1 METVWVGLRQRG
13 VSYPLT
19 FRTRLFFVLALLAST
34 GLHTGQMGTFG
45 SLPLLGGEWH
55 QEGSRRE
62 TRLIGGA
69 ALPGLCPHT
78 CCFSATSSFL
88 VAMQLWGGGVTG
100 TPGLPGG
107 PAPLVG
113 PGTWFLSLTSH
124 VSLQIRHN
132 LSEVLLATMNI
143 LFTQFKRLKGTS
155 PSSASRPQRVI
166 EDRDSV
172 RSQRQPEP
180 SLRTTFLVCLP
191 LHLTRPLLMTP
202 NCSFPLLPGSCVR
215 RLPEE
220 IKH

>member
-1 METVWVGLRQRG
+1 MASGREQKGDQPDRQSSLAWALPSHLPFQCHQFLFGGCAAVGMWYDRAYLE
-13 VSYPLT
+13 V
-19 FRTRLFFVLALLAST
+19 
-34 GLHTGQMGTFG
+34 
-45 SLPLLGGEWH
+45 PLLLSAPEL
-55 QEGSRRE
+55 GSF
-62 TRLIGGA
+62 
-69 ALPGLCPHT
+69 P
-78 CCFSATSSFL
+78 
-88 VAMQLWGGGVTG
+88 
-100 TPGLPGG
+100 
-107 PAPLVG
+107 
-113 PGTWFLSLTSH
+113 SLH

-202 NCSFPLLPGSCVR
+202 NCSFPSYLAAVSGGSQEKPNINGIAV
-215 RLPEE
+215 LTL
-220 IKH
+220 KKKKAK